1 MKENNESQKALL
13 RLIVIWSQFLFL
25 FALGGISST
34 EPCCFFHRLVRGQ
47 LTGAILIFFFFSK
60 GKTLPGLAFPAFC
73 EADLNS
79 GLQILAEGGGR
90 GFQPFKL
97 LLARCWPCLW
107 LDRAVWTLIA
117 AVTQPEPHS
126 SALLRVSDCAY
137 NHSEK
142 VVLMKIKNS

>member
-1 MKENNESQKALL
+1 MLLLSQTCQRA
-13 RLIVIWSQFLFL
+13 
-25 FALGGISST
+25 A
-34 EPCCFFHRLVRGQ
+34 HRSYFN
-47 LTGAILIFFFFSK
+47 FFFFSK

-73 EADLNS
+73 EADLS
-79 GLQILAEGGGR
+79 SDLQILAEGGGR

-97 LLARCWPCLW
+97 LLPQCRLCLW

-117 AVTQPEPHS
+117 AVTQPESHS
-126 SALLRVSDCAY
+126 SALLKVSHCAY